1 VTNPQATSFSPRGYR
16 ALLRN
21 PPYRT
26 LLCSSMLIHFGFG
39 LYLTVLPWLVLE
51 VTGSKSAVG
60 WATTARF
67 LPYLL
72 LSIPLGTLVDRFDRR
87 RVMIASNWIS
97 ALLAAAVPVLHL
109 AGALR
114 GWHVLVT
121 AFLLSTFGLP
131 IYLARV
137 AALPQIVAKDN
148 IVTANSASMVLLG
161 LSLMGGTALIGPV
174 VDTLGLANS
183 FSIYAAVLVVSALVL
198 TRLELP
204 ARTGQER
211 AEDGLGP
218 RDLLQGISYVLSD
231 PVVRAV
237 FLLDALYFG
246 LANGMVM
253 TGMPLFVRDV
263 LGGGPEVHGRILVL
277 GNVGML
283 FGSLWLGRFGRHLPK
298 GRVITVCWM
307 GYGLALLCQT
317 LFSTLEP
324 VLVASFFVGMI
335 GNLIPV
341 TASSLLQE
349 QVPPEL
355 LGRVFGVWN
364 MIAPGWGSFSG
375 GIAGTLA
382 RTLPATGLIALGAA
396 ISCGNAMLARL
407 SKLWHQE

>member
-1 VTNPQATSFSPRGYR
+1 VTNRQDTSFSPRGYG

-21 PPYRT
+21 PPFRI
-26 LLCSSMLIHFGFG
+26 LLCSSALIHFGSG
-39 LYLTVLPWLVLE
+39 LYVTVLPWLVLE
-51 VTGSKSAVG
+51 VTGLKSAVG

-72 LSIPLGTLVDRFDRR
+72 LAIPFGTLVDRFDRR

-97 ALLAAAVPVLHL
+97 VVLAAAVPVLHL

-114 GWHVLVT
+114 GWHLLVT
-121 AFLLSTFGLP
+121 VFLLSAFGIPL
-131 IYLARV
+131 YLSRV
-137 AALPQIVAKDN
+137 AALPHIVAKDD

-161 LSLMGGTALIGPV
+161 LSMMGGTAIVGPV

-183 FSIYAAVLVVSALVL
+183 LSIYAGVLVVSALVL

-204 ARTGQER
+204 ARTGHES

-218 RDLLQGISYVLSD
+218 RDLLQGLSYVLSD
-231 PVVRAV
+231 PVVRAI

-277 GNVGML
+277 GNAGML

-298 GRVITVCWM
+298 GRVITVCWL

-317 LFSTLEP
+317 MFSTLEP

-335 GNLIPV
+335 SNLIPV
-341 TASSLLQE
+341 TASSLMQE

-355 LGRVFGVWN
+355 LGRVFGAWH

-375 GIAGTLA
+375 GIAGALT

-407 SKLWHQE
+407 SKLWHQK